1 MAEAKLTLVDK
12 IYEFEELSMSQSLQK
27 KVSLRI
33 LLIDS
38 YEIFLSGTIKILRS
52 YYPDAVIHAATT
64 VENALHQ
71 VVIFEPELVIT
82 DICIANKVGEAT
94 QINHGMQLL
103 KKILSNYPEIN
114 ILVQSTYIK
123 SLVRI
128 KSEIDNHPSGFVV
141 ADKSLSSQETLN
153 RVKWSLQGL
162 THTKDIKGINS
173 GLELKPELLR
183 LLNLAFEEGLQDK
196 AIASH
201 ICVSERMVRHY
212 WFKLQELLNINV
224 EELRN
229 EGKNLRII
237 THIRAREEGFI
248 D

>member
-71 VVIFEPELVIT
+71 VAIFEPELVIT

-229 EGKNLRII
+229 QGKNLRVI

>member
-1 MAEAKLTLVDK
+1 MKLSLEK
-12 IYEFEELSMSQSLQK
+12 NLSP
-27 KVSLRI
+27 RI

-38 YEIFLSGTIKILRS
+38 CEIFLRGTMKILRC

-64 VENALHQ
+64 VENALYQ
-71 VVIFEPELVIT
+71 VAIFQPELVIT
-82 DICIANKVGEAT
+82 DICVAQNVGEAT
-94 QINHGMQLL
+94 RINNGMQLL
-103 KKILSNYPEIN
+103 SKLLSNYPQMN
-114 ILVQSTYIK
+114 ILVQSTSTYIK
-123 SLVRI
+123 NLVRM

-141 ADKSLSSQETLN
+141 ADKSFSSQEILN
-153 RVKWSLQGL
+153 RVDWALQGL

-173 GLELKPELLR
+173 GLELKPEWLR

-196 AIASH
+196 AIAAH

-212 WFKLQELLNINV
+212 WYKLQEVFDMNV
-224 EELRN
+224 EELKN
-229 EGKNLRII
+229 QGKNLRVI